1 VKKEKETKRKYIKDK
16 QVLVFNV
23 KYGLILLYMQ
33 SKKKKQKKEK
43 KENNKTCHGYSY

>member
-1 VKKEKETKRKYIKDK
+1 MPSVHADKVKETKRKHIKDK

-33 SKKKKQKKEK
+33 SKKKKQKKQK
-43 KENNKTCHGYSY
+43 KENK

>member
-1 VKKEKETKRKYIKDK
+1 VKKEKDTKRKYIKDK

-23 KYGLILLYMQ
+23 KYGLILMYMQ

-43 KENNKTCHGYSY
+43 KEKKENK